1 MTDERAMEV
10 RVVSPSRVGYEGEAV
25 SVVAPAHDGK
35 LGILRG
41 HAPMTVLLG
50 EGELTVREPAGAVR
64 RFRVAR
70 GFLQVVDDRVS
81 VLAEDVQSL
90 DEGDGEE

>member
-1 MTDERAMEV
+1 MNGDERRL
-10 RVVSPSRVGYEGEAV
+10 RVSVIAPDRVGYEGPAE

-50 EGELTVREPAGAVR
+50 EGELEVRSRDGTE

-70 GFLQVVDDRVS
+70 GFLQVVDDEVS
-81 VLAEDVQSL
+81 VLAEEVEPL
-90 DEGDGEE
+90 